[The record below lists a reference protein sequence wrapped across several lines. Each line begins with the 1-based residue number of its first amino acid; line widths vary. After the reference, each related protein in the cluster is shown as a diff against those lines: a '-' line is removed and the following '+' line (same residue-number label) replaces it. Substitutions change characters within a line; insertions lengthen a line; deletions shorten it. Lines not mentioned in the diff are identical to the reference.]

1 MKDVEEWNV
10 NHVKRMRIFQLKRIG
25 QIDIRLARKG
35 IKTDIWIETM

>member
-1 MKDVEEWNV
+1 MLITL
-10 NHVKRMRIFQLKRIG
+10 KRMRIFQLKRIG